1 MRNGIL
7 LVGLLLVGTAAPLSA
22 ADTAPADA
30 ATSGTWQPHEYTFT
44 FTGVYAVYSCDWLEE
59 KLRLLLKK
67 AGARADIK
75 IHTRCQEP
83 SGPSPGAE
91 AHLDFFVLAPA
102 TGPGDTSAVWRK
114 VVLRDHVPLALE
126 ASDCE
131 LVEQF
136 RVELLP
142 FFTTRS
148 IDNHMSCRGVDNDSA
163 GLDLQFEALM
173 PAGKAAR

>member
-1 MRNGIL
+1 MAVASL
-7 LVGLLLVGTAAPLSA
+7 ADEAAAPEA
-22 ADTAPADA
+22 A
-30 ATSGTWQPHEYTFT
+30 ATGTWQPHEYTFT
-44 FTGVYAVYSCDWLEE
+44 FTGTHSAYSCDWLEE

-75 IHTRCQEP
+75 IHTHCQEP

-91 AHLDFFVLAPA
+91 ARLSFYALSPA
-102 TGPGDTSAVWRK
+102 SSAGDTSTVWRK
-114 VVLRDHVPLALE
+114 VVLRDHMPLALE

-163 GLDLQFEALM
+163 GIDLRFEALA
-173 PAGKAAR
+173 PAGKGGR